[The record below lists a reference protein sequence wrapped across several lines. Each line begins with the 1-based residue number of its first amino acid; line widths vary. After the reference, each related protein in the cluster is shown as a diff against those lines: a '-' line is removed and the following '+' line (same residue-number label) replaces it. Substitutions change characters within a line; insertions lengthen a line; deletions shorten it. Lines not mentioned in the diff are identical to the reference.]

1 MSKNTIKIFSVAL
14 AAVCIASFASCGS
27 DKDVNSGGDVAQT
40 LKETDID
47 LVKNGQSEYRI
58 VIPDEASEIVA
69 YAATEI
75 ELNVKKSTGIA
86 LPVVTSTEAGRD
98 LSGYNLSLG
107 ETALAKAAN
116 VKGDGLKETGFTVSV
131 KENTLVMMGGGD
143 YGTLHAA
150 YEFLEKN
157 FGYQYYAEDEIYID
171 SVYNA
176 KLLDFNYTYQPPIEY
191 TNLSTRSANT
201 GNGLYRYKI
210 HTTRWPIGWPHSYTY
225 LLPTKTYPQYYKT
238 GAKLLCLSDR
248 NMWDD
253 MAAAVI
259 GKLEEDPTA
268 KFVMLGAEDAWGQCS
283 CDDCNASNEKYTYT
297 GTYILFAN
305 YVAKKVREHFDA
317 VDPTR
322 EANVMILA
330 YFDSRNPPVKTDTDG
345 NVTLLYDELK
355 GESNL
360 YVQVCLV
367 NQDFASSIY
376 GEQNKAS
383 YMALKNWKLVTNNL
397 WSYIYD
403 GWEMNNGL
411 YHFFD
416 WEYKKDTINALT
428 ELGYEQV
435 QWEMSSSTVK
445 VSGFEKLR
453 AYYTAELIYDPTQD
467 ANKLIGD
474 FITQYYKEAAPYI
487 QEYFDMLN
495 VNFKLYQNKMAL
507 ENKYVTQHSQLGLNK
522 YSQDKGLWSEL
533 MLDKAL
539 ELFDKALQAIEESEA
554 YSAAQRDIMLL
565 RVEQERLIPRRYK
578 LELYET
584 SYTSEEYAR
593 LVDEFNIDVANFG
606 GTVRLDK

>member
-1 MSKNTIKIFSVAL
+1 MRKNTIKIFSVAL
-14 AAVCIASFASCGS
+14 AAVCIATFASCGS
-27 DKDVNSGGDVAQT
+27 DKTDNSGGESAQA
-40 LKETDID
+40 LKETEID
-47 LVKNGQSEYRI
+47 LVKNGESEYRI

-69 YAATEI
+69 YAASEI
-75 ELNVKKSTGIA
+75 ELNVKKSTGIL
-86 LPVVTSTEAGRD
+86 LPVVTSTEAGND

-116 VKGDGLKETGFTVSV
+116 VKGDGLKETGYTVSV

-157 FGYQYYAEDEIYID
+157 FGYQYYAEDEIYVD

-176 KLLDFNYTYQPPIEY
+176 KLLDFDYTYEPPIEY
-191 TNLSTRSANT
+191 AHVSSRATNT

-210 HTTRWPIGWPHSYTY
+210 QTTRWPIGWPHSYNY
-225 LLPTKTYPQYYKT
+225 LLPPKTYPQYYKT
-238 GAKLLCLSDR
+238 GAKLLCLSDK

-253 MAAAVI
+253 MASVVI
-259 GKLEEDPTA
+259 EKFEEDPTV

-283 CDDCNASNEKYTYT
+283 CSDCNTSNEKYTYT

-305 YVAKKVREHFDA
+305 YVAKKVREHFDV

-330 YFDSRNPPVKTDTDG
+330 YFDSRNAPVKTDADG

-376 GEQNKAS
+376 SEQNKAS
-383 YMALKNWKLVTNNL
+383 YMSLKNWKLVTDNL

-403 GWEMNNGL
+403 GWEVNNNL
-411 YHFFD
+411 YYFFD
-416 WEYKKDTINALT
+416 WEYKTDTINALT

-435 QWEMSSSTVK
+435 QWEMSASTVK
-445 VSGFEKLR
+445 ISAFEKLR
-453 AYYTAELIYDPTQD
+453 AYYSSELIFDPTQD
-467 ANKLIGD
+467 ANKLIEN
-474 FITQYYKEAAPYI
+474 FMTHYYKEAAPYI

-495 VNFKLYQNKMAL
+495 INFKLYQNQMAL
-507 ENKYVTQHSQLGLNK
+507 ENKYVTQHCQLNMNK
-522 YSQDKGLWSEL
+522 YLLDKGLWTEL

-539 ELFDKALQAIEESEA
+539 ELFDKALKAIEESDA
-554 YSAAQRDIMLL
+554 YSGSQRDIMLL
-565 RVEQERLIPRRYK
+565 RVEQERLFPRRYM
-578 LELYET
+578 LELYES
-584 SYTSEEYAR
+584 SYSSGEYAK
-593 LVDEFNIDVANFG
+593 LVDEFNADVANFG
-606 GTVRLDK
+606 GTIRLDK

>member
-1 MSKNTIKIFSVAL
+1 
-14 AAVCIASFASCGS
+14 
-27 DKDVNSGGDVAQT
+27 
-40 LKETDID
+40 ID

-131 KENTLVMMGGGD
+131 KENTLVMIGGGD

-330 YFDSRNPPVKTDTDG
+330 YFDSRNPPVKTDADG

-403 GWEMNNGL
+403 GWEVNNNL

-416 WEYKKDTINALT
+416 WEYKTDTINALT

-539 ELFDKALQAIEESEA
+539 ELFDKALQAIQESDA
-554 YSAAQRDIMLL
+554 YSGAQRDIMLL